1 MLDWQSPIKSR
12 RGIIEDDINVW
23 FRDII
28 YLYFYI
34 ISVLYNVKRY
44 IIVFDY
50 IRRMTR
56 IEVVSFSKFVD
67 IQELSCFT
75 TQLNEEL
82 RRKIA
87 FL

>member
-34 ISVLYNVKRY
+34 ISVLYNVKWY

-56 IEVVSFSKFVD
+56 LEVVSFSKFVD
-67 IQELSCFT
+67 IQ
-75 TQLNEEL
+75 
-82 RRKIA
+82 
-87 FL
+87 

>member
-56 IEVVSFSKFVD
+56 LEVVSFSEFVD
-67 IQELSCFT
+67 IQ
-75 TQLNEEL
+75 
-82 RRKIA
+82 
-87 FL
+87 

>member
-12 RGIIEDDINVW
+12 RGSIEDDINVW

-56 IEVVSFSKFVD
+56 LEVVSFSKFVD
-67 IQELSCFT
+67 IQ
-75 TQLNEEL
+75 
-82 RRKIA
+82 
-87 FL
+87 

>member
-56 IEVVSFSKFVD
+56 LEVVSFSKFVD
-67 IQELSCFT
+67 IH
-75 TQLNEEL
+75 
-82 RRKIA
+82 
-87 FL
+87 

>member
-44 IIVFDY
+44 IVVFDY

-56 IEVVSFSKFVD
+56 LEVVSFSKFVD
-67 IQELSCFT
+67 IQ
-75 TQLNEEL
+75 
-82 RRKIA
+82 
-87 FL
+87 

>member
-34 ISVLYNVKRY
+34 ISVLYNVKSY

-56 IEVVSFSKFVD
+56 LEVVSFSKFVD
-67 IQELSCFT
+67 IQ
-75 TQLNEEL
+75 
-82 RRKIA
+82 
-87 FL
+87 

>member
-56 IEVVSFSKFVD
+56 LEVVSFSKFVD

>member
-56 IEVVSFSKFVD
+56 LEVVSFSKFV
-67 IQELSCFT
+67 ELSCFT

>member
-56 IEVVSFSKFVD
+56 VEVVSFSKFVD
-67 IQELSCFT
+67 IQ
-75 TQLNEEL
+75 
-82 RRKIA
+82 
-87 FL
+87 

>member
-34 ISVLYNVKRY
+34 ISVLYNV
-44 IIVFDY
+44 IVFDY

-56 IEVVSFSKFVD
+56 LEVVSFSKFVD
-67 IQELSCFT
+67 IQ
-75 TQLNEEL
+75 
-82 RRKIA
+82 
-87 FL
+87 

>member
-34 ISVLYNVKRY
+34 ISVLNNVKRY

-56 IEVVSFSKFVD
+56 LEVVSFSKFVD
-67 IQELSCFT
+67 IQ
-75 TQLNEEL
+75 
-82 RRKIA
+82 
-87 FL
+87 

>member
-34 ISVLYNVKRY
+34 ISVVYNVKRY

-56 IEVVSFSKFVD
+56 LEVVSFSKFVD
-67 IQELSCFT
+67 IQ
-75 TQLNEEL
+75 
-82 RRKIA
+82 
-87 FL
+87 

>member
-44 IIVFDY
+44 IIEFDY

-56 IEVVSFSKFVD
+56 LEVVSFSKFVD
-67 IQELSCFT
+67 IQ
-75 TQLNEEL
+75 
-82 RRKIA
+82 
-87 FL
+87 

>member
-56 IEVVSFSKFVD
+56 LEVVSFSKFVD
-67 IQELSCFT
+67 IQ
-75 TQLNEEL
+75 
-82 RRKIA
+82 
-87 FL
+87 

>member
-56 IEVVSFSKFVD
+56 LEVVSFSKFVD
-67 IQELSCFT
+67 IKYLSCFK

>member
-1 MLDWQSPIKSR
+1 MLDLQSPIKSR

-56 IEVVSFSKFVD
+56 LEVVSFSKFVD
-67 IQELSCFT
+67 IQ
-75 TQLNEEL
+75 
-82 RRKIA
+82 
-87 FL
+87 

>member
-34 ISVLYNVKRY
+34 ISVLYNVKMY

-56 IEVVSFSKFVD
+56 LEVVSFSKFVD
-67 IQELSCFT
+67 IQ
-75 TQLNEEL
+75 
-82 RRKIA
+82 
-87 FL
+87 

>member
-1 MLDWQSPIKSR
+1 MLDWQSAIKSR

-56 IEVVSFSKFVD
+56 LEVVSFSKFVD
-67 IQELSCFT
+67 IQ
-75 TQLNEEL
+75 
-82 RRKIA
+82 
-87 FL
+87 

>member
-34 ISVLYNVKRY
+34 IPVLYNVKRY

-56 IEVVSFSKFVD
+56 LEVVSFSKFVD
-67 IQELSCFT
+67 IQ
-75 TQLNEEL
+75 
-82 RRKIA
+82 
-87 FL
+87 

>member
-34 ISVLYNVKRY
+34 ISVLYDVKRY

-56 IEVVSFSKFVD
+56 LEVVSFSKFVD
-67 IQELSCFT
+67 IQ
-75 TQLNEEL
+75 
-82 RRKIA
+82 
-87 FL
+87 